1 MAGPPTD
8 NRQWALHT
16 ADPSRGA
23 DGLRAELE
31 KAKAERLRT
40 NTPVAQQPG
49 PNGTTATVVDSAALE
64 AIESEMSVAIDAA
77 AAFAQSRGA
86 GVFLASCFGGVSAN
100 AKEKGIVA
108 RITINVDEIAA
119 QEQPPE
125 AAPKSRK

>member
-23 DGLRAELE
+23 DGLRAELQ

-40 NTPVAQQPG
+40 NTPVAQKPG
-49 PNGTTATVVDSAALE
+49 PNGTTSTVVDDAALE
-64 AIESEMSVAIDAA
+64 AIESEMEVAIGAA
-77 AAFAQSRGA
+77 CAFAQSRGA

-108 RITINVDEIAA
+108 RITINVDEIAVQ
-119 QEQPPE
+119 QEAE